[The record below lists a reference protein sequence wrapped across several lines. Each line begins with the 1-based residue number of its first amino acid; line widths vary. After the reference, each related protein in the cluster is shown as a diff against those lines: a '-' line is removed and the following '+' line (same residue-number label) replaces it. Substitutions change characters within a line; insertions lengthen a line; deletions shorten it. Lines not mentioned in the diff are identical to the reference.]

1 MLPTLCWPAFAIH
14 ENPIKYRAVDKVI
27 RRLKGKY
34 GIKRFLRDG
43 YKTPA
48 EDQTRKYYYPAE
60 VKVTCA
66 WQSSVGPSCF
76 FYSFF
81 LFIFLFFRAASTAE
95 GRLGVSDVTLVS
107 GILGLSFD
115 TPFLSPL
122 FWLILL
128 LFLCGH
134 FFIVCVVRSF
144 FLFPGLI
151 KLYASSTRAKSL
163 CLIFYYWFFYI
174 PTYMFCFRFV
184 YW

>member
-76 FYSFF
+76 FRSFF
-81 LFIFLFFRAASTAE
+81 ILFFRAFSTTE
-95 GRLGVSDVTLVS
+95 GRLGVSDVALLS
-107 GILGLSFD
+107 GILELSFN
-115 TPFLSPL
+115 TPFLSPS
-122 FWLILL
+122 FWLI

-134 FFIVCVVRSF
+134 FLL
-144 FLFPGLI
+144 FLFVPFFFSMSWLYMLFQPGQ
-151 KLYASSTRAKSL
+151 
-163 CLIFYYWFFYI
+163 YWGD
-174 PTYMFCFRFV
+174 
-184 YW
+184 